1 MLAAGLLAAM
11 ALHDSKT
18 ASKALL
24 DMAHSLA
31 LISPFLMASFAIA
44 GYTKAANVDALIVR
58 VFRGRH
64 ALMIILATLFG
75 TMTPLCSISVVS
87 LMAVLLR
94 TGVPLS
100 AVMAFWMGSPVISP
114 DLFVYT
120 WGILGFEVAAARY
133 LTAIFMALF
142 AGFTTLAIEKAGG
155 FRIPLR
161 SHFMHSQATIDDT
174 RKVEWRFWR
183 DSAKRSVFRRE
194 FIHAARFL
202 VPWIVLAFLVQS
214 LISQTVPTDW
224 VARWVGVD
232 SDWAIPMAVLLGI
245 PSYVNGIAAVPV
257 VKGFITLGMSKPA
270 AIAFLA
276 AGSVN
281 TVPAIISVL
290 PLVRFRVFLWHLAL
304 GIVTA
309 VLAAYGYQAFLSI

>member
-1 MLAAGLLAAM
+1 
-11 ALHDSKT
+11 
-18 ASKALL
+18 
-24 DMAHSLA
+24 MAHSL
-31 LISPFLMASFAIA
+31 LLMSPFLMASFAIA

-64 ALMIILATLFG
+64 ALMIVFATLFG

-87 LMAVLLR
+87 LMAILLR

-120 WGILGFEVAAARY
+120 WGILGFEVATARY

-142 AGFTTLAIEKAGG
+142 AGFATLAIEKAGG
-155 FRIPLR
+155 FRTPLR
-161 SHFMHSQATIDDT
+161 SSFMNSHETIDET

-183 DSAKRSVFRRE
+183 DPAKRPVFKRE
-194 FIHAARFL
+194 FLYAARFL
-202 VPWIVLAFLVQS
+202 VPWIVLAFIVQS

-224 VARWVGVD
+224 VSQWVGVD
-232 SDWAIPMAVLLGI
+232 SEWAIPVAVLLGI

-257 VKGFITLGMSKPA
+257 VKGFMTLGMTNPA

-290 PLVRFRVFLWHLAL
+290 PLVRYGVFLWHLVL
-304 GIVTA
+304 GLVTA
-309 VLAAYGYQAFLSI
+309 VIAAYVYQAYLLSF